1 MRGSQNE
8 RRGAVALKRI
18 GETVLMA
25 AMIAAPAETLM
36 VDPVA
41 LFTRVSNL
49 RQVGLEADARR
60 LAVDAALGAEL

>member
-25 AMIAAPAETLM
+25 AMIAAPAETLT

-49 RQVGLEADARR
+49 RQVRLEADARR

>member
-25 AMIAAPAETLM
+25 AMIAALAETLT

>member
-25 AMIAAPAETLM
+25 AMIAAPAETLT

>member
-1 MRGSQNE
+1 MRGFQNE

-18 GETVLMA
+18 GETVMMA
-25 AMIAAPAETLM
+25 AMIAAPAETLT

-49 RQVGLEADARR
+49 RHVGLETDARR
-60 LAVDAALGAEL
+60 PAVDAALGPEL